1 MSEPSLD
8 ESWVMSGNGAAV
20 GRGALPWWV
29 RTVAVAGALLMGLGG
44 VIALVHPAMLVSPQD
59 QVLSSQGQINE
70 AVRIYA
76 GYMASRNL
84 VLAALVVGL
93 LGVGARRPLAQW
105 MMVVGFVQLV
115 DACLD
120 AVAGRWAVLPGVLVL
135 GVVFLAASART
146 GGAPFWR
153 SGAWR

>member
-1 MSEPSLD
+1 MSERSLE
-8 ESWVMSGNGAAV
+8 ESWVENGSGAAV

-29 RTVAVAGALLMGLGG
+29 RTVAVAGAFLLGLGG
-44 VIALVHPAMLVSPQD
+44 VIALVHPAMLVSPQE
-59 QVLSSQGQINE
+59 QING

-84 VLAALVVGL
+84 VLAGVLVGL
-93 LGVGARRPLAQW
+93 LGVGAQQPLAQW

-120 AVAGRWAVLPGVLVL
+120 AVEGRWFVLPGVLVL
-135 GVVFLAASART
+135 GVVYLAAAARA

-153 SGAWR
+153 SAAWR